1 MSPPRGSASASSPHS
16 EHDTTFHGTPS
27 TNITSFTPEGVP
39 GTKGKGRAVDF
50 YTGDPEGVDIYTK
63 AREATKATHV
73 PKPAKHAS
81 VADDDVFLSAPTPTN
96 GPLLSPTAEVFEP
109 QFSHPTAAKVPSA
122 PRVYRANG
130 FAPVQPAPI
139 IGHAYG
145 AHAFPKNA
153 APTGNIGAQRKTPG
167 VIGGT
172 NVDTD
177 NEKYLDLLMCQ
188 NQIQLHYKS
197 PVVSNIWMHDI
208 HLSEGE
214 FSTDMNSI
222 RAFTVLGL
230 PAEFRSPSRRIV
242 DAFKPEVFPS
252 IKSINAAQVVTGGLF
267 TVAFDDVRD
276 AKRALH
282 VAANLAPHTRV
293 FPMKLKAV
301 AADQGRDPTL
311 ETEYAGQIVISAYY
325 NGNPSQPPIKAHPV
339 VIEIKRLL
347 KQCGDIKAFHTM
359 PPNQL
364 HCREFRAEFYNA
376 ANVAC
381 AKDVISGTVINGTV
395 LDVELYTPDI
405 RPVVLDDLDDLE
417 IPFQKLSVTGRSTVP
432 VDSDYDRLAY
442 VIQRDAARNGRR
454 GNQNG
459 NHNAVDIARIQSGA
473 DVRTTIMLRN
483 IPNRVDQPMLKE
495 LLDRT
500 SAGRYD
506 FMYLRIDFANNCNV
520 GYAFINFVD
529 APSIIPFVLARA
541 GKRWNCFNSD
551 KVAEVSYATI
561 QGKDCLV
568 QKFRNSSV
576 MLEHPAFR
584 PKLYVAGNVPNAG
597 QEEKFPGPDNA
608 SKMRRS
614 VENAEH
620 VGLYI
625 PEKLALALRNPNPNP
640 NTRPAFP
647 EPQPPRPVAR
657 FERPQGFYLPPAR
670 AAPDATDAYTF
681 LGRVSRSF
689 LLPQS
694 SVDVNSPH
702 DPFAGNPRPFS

>member
-27 TNITSFTPEGVP
+27 TNITSFTPEGAP
-39 GTKGKGRAVDF
+39 GTKGKERAVDF
-50 YTGDPEGVDIYTK
+50 YTGDPEGIDIYTK
-63 AREATKATHV
+63 ARENTKAPRV
-73 PKPAKHAS
+73 AKPPKHAS
-81 VADDDVFLSAPTPTN
+81 VADDDVFLSAPSPTN
-96 GPLLSPTAEVFEP
+96 GPQLSPTAQVFEP
-109 QFSHPTAAKVPSA
+109 QFFHPAANKVPPV
-122 PRVYRANG
+122 PRVYRASG
-130 FAPVQPAPI
+130 FAPVQPAQI

-145 AHAFPKNA
+145 AQAFPKNA
-153 APTGNIGAQRKTPG
+153 APTGNIGAQGKTPG

-172 NVDTD
+172 NVNAD
-177 NEKYLDLLMCQ
+177 NEEYLDLLMAQ
-188 NQIQLHYKS
+188 NHIKLHYKS
-197 PVVSNIWMHDI
+197 PVLSNIWMHDI

-214 FSTDMNSI
+214 FSTDTNSF

-230 PAEFRSPSRRIV
+230 PAEFRSRRVV
-242 DAFKPEVFPS
+242 DAFKAEVFPS
-252 IKSINAAQVVTGGLF
+252 INSINAAQVVTGGLF

-276 AKRALH
+276 AKRAYH
-282 VAANLAPHTRV
+282 VAATLAPHTRV
-293 FPMKLKAV
+293 LPMKQKAV
-301 AADQGRDPTL
+301 TADQGRDPTL
-311 ETEYAGQIVISAYY
+311 VTEYTGQIVISAYY
-325 NGNPSQPPIKAHPV
+325 NGNPAQPPMKAHPV
-339 VIEIKRLL
+339 VNEIKRLL

-381 AKDVISGTVINGTV
+381 AKDVISGTVINGAV

-405 RPVVLDDLDDLE
+405 RPVVVDDVDLE
-417 IPFQKLSVTGRSTVP
+417 IPFEKLSVTGRSTVP

-459 NHNAVDIARIQSGA
+459 NHNAVDISRIQSGA

-483 IPNRVDQPMLKE
+483 IPNRVDQAMLKE

-625 PEKLALALRNPNPNP
+625 PEKLALALRNPNPN
-640 NTRPAFP
+640 TRPAFP
-647 EPQPPRPVAR
+647 DPQPPRTVAR
-657 FERPQGFYLPPAR
+657 FQRDDVRPQGFYLPPAR
-670 AAPDATDAYTF
+670 AAPNTREGYTF
-681 LGRVSRSF
+681 LGRVSPTF
-689 LLPQS
+689 LLPGS
-694 SVDVNSPH
+694 FVDVDSPY